1 MYIYAAPVTFVVYQ
15 KVFEMPPEHIPRTS
29 VSCLGCWWNRTE
41 RGPDF
46 GPFGRGL
53 VAALVHILM
62 FGTLQKMQRGWEGV
76 AFLSFWGL
84 LCIEKDYIYNI
95 LYIYGIDASGLQGMC
110 VFFSFAQVYIS
121 RT

>member
-1 MYIYAAPVTFVVYQ
+1 MYLYVMCVFVDLCTSMQHQLHSLYI

-53 VAALVHILM
+53 VAALEHILM

-84 LCIEKDYIYNI
+84 LCPEKDDIYIYNI
-95 LYIYGIDASGLQGMC
+95 LYIYMA
-110 VFFSFAQVYIS
+110 
-121 RT
+121 